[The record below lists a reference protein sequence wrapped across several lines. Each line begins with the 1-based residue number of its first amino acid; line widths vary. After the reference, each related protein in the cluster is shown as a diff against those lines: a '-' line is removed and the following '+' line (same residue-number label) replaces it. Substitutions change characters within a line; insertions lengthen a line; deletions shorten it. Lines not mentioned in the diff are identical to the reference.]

1 MKYKGKIAI
10 PAILAICI
18 LTLLMSSASAH
29 PRTFDGYVYYADGT
43 PCTAIDLVEIIN
55 TNTSETWNQSTL
67 PTVIMAPGYN
77 VYQLTIDE
85 PNDVN
90 PGNIMMYY
98 TVSGTQTN
106 TSYCTFLGSGVTS
119 HDIYL
124 EEASTPT
131 YTLSGY
137 ASIEAGDP
145 ADKVNITNLNESK
158 DVENRPADYI
168 DPVTGFYNLTLNV
181 PDEVETGDVLQIIAC
196 EELGDYESNCNVT
209 DHTVEDASVD
219 DTNVNLTLNHYCK
232 NYYPT
237 FPFHTWNES
246 NWSGP
251 AVMEMLIDNYRDTSD
266 VPNQTVLN
274 ETGLGYNQGCNADLL
289 YVDPTGMMSTLN
301 LYLHAYGE
309 LPYVANYGV
318 GRYET
323 LEDVLHY
330 MCKWHYLGPG
340 AAPAYG
346 NYSNW
351 MVVRG
356 IHTNTTPSF
365 TQGSYEIYGF
375 WINDPYNAT
384 LEGPGGIGENTYKT
398 VDQWSSIYHKKL
410 NESDVNTSDYYYDK
424 YVAVCEPP
432 EDDDVVV
439 TLAQAKPRFAN
450 VITPA
455 QMEKPLMVYEVEQLA
470 LEKVVTNDESLKIV
484 KAAIDGVNE
493 ELIPYDAEFAEVFAK
508 TTAGAPML
516 VTDVSGDYYV
526 VPFNVPVEVRPPVKI
541 MPVKIE
547 KLKISGLKELEQVK
561 RVDEYVIIEPIQIE
575 PIEVERT
582 LVVVLVD
589 ATDGSFKEASW
600 VADAVKYLPVSKVE
614 ALKLALTEIDITS
627 ANELTNLSSK
637 PTIELVYRNAS
648 PYYPDWKITADGDVY
663 YVSQDGTVSS

>member
-1 MKYKGKIAI
+1 
-10 PAILAICI
+10 
-18 LTLLMSSASAH
+18 
-29 PRTFDGYVYYADGT
+29 
-43 PCTAIDLVEIIN
+43 
-55 TNTSETWNQSTL
+55 
-67 PTVIMAPGYN
+67 
-77 VYQLTIDE
+77 
-85 PNDVN
+85 
-90 PGNIMMYY
+90 
-98 TVSGTQTN
+98 
-106 TSYCTFLGSGVTS
+106 
-119 HDIYL
+119 
-124 EEASTPT
+124 
-131 YTLSGY
+131 
-137 ASIEAGDP
+137 
-145 ADKVNITNLNESK
+145 
-158 DVENRPADYI
+158 
-168 DPVTGFYNLTLNV
+168 
-181 PDEVETGDVLQIIAC
+181 
-196 EELGDYESNCNVT
+196 
-209 DHTVEDASVD
+209 
-219 DTNVNLTLNHYCK
+219 
-232 NYYPT
+232 
-237 FPFHTWNES
+237 
-246 NWSGP
+246 
-251 AVMEMLIDNYRDTSD
+251 
-266 VPNQTVLN
+266 
-274 ETGLGYNQGCNADLL
+274 
-289 YVDPTGMMSTLN
+289 MMSTLN
-301 LYLHAYGE
+301 LYLHVYGE

-318 GRYET
+318 GRYDT
-323 LEDVLHY
+323 LEDVIHY

-410 NESDVNTSDYYYDK
+410 NESDVNISDYYYDK

-470 LEKVVTNDESLKIV
+470 LEKVVTNDDSLKIV
-484 KAAIDGVNE
+484 KAAIDGVTE
-493 ELIPYDAEFAEVFAK
+493 ELIPYDAEFAAVFA
-508 TTAGAPML
+508 TTIPDNPML
-516 VTDVSGDYYV
+516 VTADSGDYYV

-547 KLKISGLKELEQVK
+547 KVKISGLKELEQVK

-589 ATDGSFKEASW
+589 AEDGSFKEASW
-600 VADAVKYLPVSKVE
+600 VADAVKYLPVSQVE
-614 ALKLALTEIDITS
+614 ALKRALSEIDITS

-648 PYYPDWKITADGDVY
+648 PYYPDWKITVDGDVY
-663 YVSQDGTVSS
+663 YVNQDGTVSS